1 MVAPFMEVQW
11 LGCEAD
17 HSSAYSGEVKKE
29 LNCTTTPAVCL
40 HDVYTDSFTTSTYT
54 KQGV

>member
-11 LGCEAD
+11 QGCEAD
-17 HSSAYSGEVKKE
+17 YSSASSGEVKKE
-29 LNCTTTPAVCL
+29 LNCTTTPAVCP
-40 HDVYTDSFTTSTYT
+40 HGVYTDNFTTSTYI